1 MYSRSGGIKDLTMKD
16 TILALGEGSM
26 IKGRLLKIGSNN
38 RNPQGFR
45 DQERAIRPRKS
56 YKVKKKRRKN
66 YSENR
71 SR

>member
-1 MYSRSGGIKDLTMKD
+1 MKD

-26 IKGRLLKIGSNN
+26 IKGRLLKIGNNN

-56 YKVKKKRRKN
+56 YKVKKKKGGKTIQKIDQDDN
-66 YSENR
+66 EMMT
-71 SR
+71 